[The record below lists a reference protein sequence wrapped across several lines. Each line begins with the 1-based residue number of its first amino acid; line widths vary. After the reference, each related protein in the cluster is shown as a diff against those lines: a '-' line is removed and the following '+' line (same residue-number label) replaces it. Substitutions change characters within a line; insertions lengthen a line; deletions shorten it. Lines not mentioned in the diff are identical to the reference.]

1 MKGRKIMKVLVL
13 TIAAGNGHNQTARA
27 VADYLDSRGV
37 EVKVVDSYRY
47 FNTALSK
54 LVENGYLLSSKYTPA
69 LFGRL
74 YRVAEVHNS
83 KDNIISLSK
92 FTNSIVARQFAKF
105 ISQFNPDVIV
115 CTHVFSATLVTKYKK
130 KGLIDATLIGVLT
143 DFTVHPFW
151 EETNLDYYV
160 CASELL
166 KNQMEKKGIDADKA
180 LPFGIPIKEKFSS
193 KIDKKKAREML
204 DIDDKYTIFVMTGS
218 MGYGNVLK
226 YVEQIDSLDGDF
238 QIITVCGS
246 NKSLKNSLDELPT
259 NHLHYNYGYV
269 DNVDVIM
276 DASDCIVS
284 KPGGLTM
291 SEALAKKMNI
301 ILIDPI
307 PGQED
312 RNVEFLLNN
321 SLAVKVSD
329 TFPIDE
335 AIYQLMHNDERMK
348 VLPELLDKAGKPN
361 ATKDLGE
368 FIIGLD
374 EN

>member
-1 MKGRKIMKVLVL
+1 MKVLVL

-27 VADYLDSRGV
+27 VADYLEEKGI

-47 FNTALSK
+47 FNMALSK
-54 LVENGYLLSSKYTPA
+54 LIENGYLLSSKYTPA
-69 LFGRL
+69 LYGRL

-83 KDNIISLSK
+83 REDIISPSK
-92 FTNSIVARQFAKF
+92 FANGIVAKQFAKF
-105 ISQFNPDVIV
+105 ISQYDADVIV
-115 CTHVFSATLVTKYKK
+115 ATHVFSANLVSQFKQ
-130 KGLIDATLIGVLT
+130 KGLLDATLIGVLT

-151 EETNLDYYV
+151 EETDMDYYV

-166 KNQMEKKGIDADKA
+166 ENQMVKKGIDADKI
-180 LPFGIPIKEKFSS
+180 LPFGIPIKEKFAS
-193 KIDKKKAREML
+193 KIDKKKAREIL
-204 DIDDKYTIFVMTGS
+204 DIDNKYTIFVMTGS

-226 YVEQIDSLDGDF
+226 YVEQIDSLEGDF

-246 NKSLKNSLDELPT
+246 NKSLKKSLDELAT
-259 NHLHYNYGYV
+259 NHLHYNYGFV

-335 AIYQLMHNDERMK
+335 AIYQLMHNDERMS
-348 VLPELLDKAGKPN
+348 VLPKLLDKAGKPN

-368 FIIGLD
+368 FIIGLS

>member
-1 MKGRKIMKVLVL
+1 MKVLVL
-13 TIAAGNGHNQTARA
+13 TITAGNGHNQTANA
-27 VADYLDSRGV
+27 IADYLAQKGV

-47 FNTALSK
+47 FNMTLSK
-54 LVENGYLLSSKYTPA
+54 LIENGYLLSSKYTPA
-69 LFGRL
+69 VYGKL
-74 YRVAEVHNS
+74 YRIAEVHNS
-83 KDNIISLSK
+83 REDIISPSR
-92 FTNSIVARQFAKF
+92 FANGIVARQFAKF
-105 ISQFNPDVIV
+105 ISQYNADVIV
-115 CTHVFSATLVTKYKK
+115 ATHVFSANLVSHFKK
-130 KGLIDATLIGVLT
+130 KGLLDAKLIGVLT

-151 EETNLDYYV
+151 EETNMDYYV
-160 CASELL
+160 SASELL
-166 KNQMEKKGIDADKA
+166 NNQIVKKGIPEEKI
-180 LPFGIPIKEKFSS
+180 LPFGIPIKEKFAS
-193 KIDKKKAREML
+193 KIDKAKAREIL
-204 DIDDKYTIFVMTGS
+204 GIDNKYTVFVMTGS

-226 YVEQIDSLDGDF
+226 YVEQLDSLEKDF

-246 NKSLKNSLDELPT
+246 NKSLKKSLDNLKT
-259 NHLHYNYGYV
+259 NHIHYNYGFV

-335 AIYQLMHNDERMK
+335 ALYQLMHNKERDK
-348 VLPELLDKAGKPN
+348 VLPALLDAAGKGDS
-361 ATKDLGE
+361 TKKLGD
-368 FIIGLD
+368 FIIEL
-374 EN
+374 EKN

>member
-27 VADYLDSRGV
+27 VADYLDARGV

-160 CASELL
+160 C
-166 KNQMEKKGIDADKA
+166 
-180 LPFGIPIKEKFSS
+180 
-193 KIDKKKAREML
+193 
-204 DIDDKYTIFVMTGS
+204 
-218 MGYGNVLK
+218 GN
-226 YVEQIDSLDGDF
+226 
-238 QIITVCGS
+238 
-246 NKSLKNSLDELPT
+246 
-259 NHLHYNYGYV
+259 
-269 DNVDVIM
+269 
-276 DASDCIVS
+276 
-284 KPGGLTM
+284 
-291 SEALAKKMNI
+291 
-301 ILIDPI
+301 
-307 PGQED
+307 D
-312 RNVEFLLNN
+312 R
-321 SLAVKVSD
+321 
-329 TFPIDE
+329 P
-335 AIYQLMHNDERMK
+335 
-348 VLPELLDKAGKPN
+348 
-361 ATKDLGE
+361 
-368 FIIGLD
+368 
-374 EN
+374 